1 MNDLPY
7 FAVEKTTC
15 FDTMFPF
22 EGYKKQR
29 NCIFSAKRNSFAL
42 GIMVVVTDCSL
53 RPPNRLHLCYLYVS
67 AALLAEEGV

>member
-1 MNDLPY
+1 
-7 FAVEKTTC
+7 
-15 FDTMFPF
+15 MFPI